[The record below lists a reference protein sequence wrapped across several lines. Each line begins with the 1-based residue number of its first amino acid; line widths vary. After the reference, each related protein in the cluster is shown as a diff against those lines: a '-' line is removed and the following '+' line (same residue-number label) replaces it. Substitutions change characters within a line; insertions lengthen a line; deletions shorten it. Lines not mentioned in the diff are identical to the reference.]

1 MTHIYI
7 KQIIQD
13 LVKSYINEYGVPA
26 EPIKLARGYW
36 DLRDDNEIARDTK
49 AGVSLD
55 DYEMWVQTA
64 IADYETNRVLA
75 KFKIFTKI
83 K

>member
-1 MTHIYI
+1 MTHMNI

-26 EPIKLARGYW
+26 DAYGLARGYW

-49 AGVSLD
+49 AGVSFD
-55 DYEMWVQTA
+55 DYEMWVLTA
-64 IADYETNRVLA
+64 IADYETNRVFA